1 MTPKLIKTENG
12 QYEAAPW
19 SGSNTSGIAPLGEN
33 ILIRTDTASTSKGGI
48 LFTNDSQEKQNAVAI
63 TGTIYALGDDA
74 FLWNSTRTKPFA
86 GRRPQPGDRVLF
98 QQYAGVLQ
106 TGLDG
111 VLYRLMPESVIGG
124 LLLQE

>member
-1 MTPKLIKTENG
+1 MLDLIVR
-12 QYEAAPW
+12 
-19 SGSNTSGIAPLGEN
+19 I
-33 ILIRTDTASTSKGGI
+33 
-48 LFTNDSQEKQNAVAI
+48 NDHS
-63 TGTIYALGDDA
+63 IYALGDDA

>member
-1 MTPKLIKTENG
+1 
-12 QYEAAPW
+12 
-19 SGSNTSGIAPLGEN
+19 
-33 ILIRTDTASTSKGGI
+33 
-48 LFTNDSQEKQNAVAI
+48 
-63 TGTIYALGDDA
+63 
-74 FLWNSTRTKPFA
+74 
-86 GRRPQPGDRVLF
+86 VLF